1 MNNCNEDYINIL
13 NDFKL
18 KTFVKN
24 QNDINMKLTNNINII
39 SYNIEENNI
48 ELACRIHRKISNIVK
63 NQNEFNMI
71 LINDIN
77 KLKNDIK
84 AYESKINDIND
95 IYDNIYYIF
104 TSLIFIIILL

>member
-1 MNNCNEDYINIL
+1 MNNNDYINIF

-18 KTFVKN
+18 KN
-24 QNDINMKLTNNINII
+24 QNDINMNLNNIYYI
-39 SYNIEENNI
+39 IEENNM
-48 ELACRIHRKISNIVK
+48 ELIYRFHRKLSNIIK

-84 AYESKINDIND
+84 AYESKINDI
-95 IYDNIYYIF
+95 YDNIYYICIG
-104 TSLIFIIILL
+104 IFLIIILI

>member
-1 MNNCNEDYINIL
+1 MNNNDYINIF

-18 KTFVKN
+18 KN
-24 QNDINMKLTNNINII
+24 QNDINMNLNNIYYI
-39 SYNIEENNI
+39 IEENNM
-48 ELACRIHRKISNIVK
+48 ELIYRFHRKLSNIIK

-84 AYESKINDIND
+84 AYESKINDI
-95 IYDNIYYIF
+95 YDNIYYIF
-104 TSLIFIIILL
+104 TSLIFIIILI